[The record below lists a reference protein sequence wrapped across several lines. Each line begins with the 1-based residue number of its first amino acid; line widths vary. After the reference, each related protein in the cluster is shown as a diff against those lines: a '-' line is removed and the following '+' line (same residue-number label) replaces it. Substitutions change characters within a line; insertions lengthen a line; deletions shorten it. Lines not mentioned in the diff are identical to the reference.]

1 MATEDVPASPA
12 TGGAFTFCTCD
23 ADWPATATAGAGRMI
38 EPKFQLILVLEGEQ
52 HFALDDAA
60 FALVAGAGGAARP
73 VAFLMCLTRDT
84 LLRPLPAP
92 ATHIRKLMISAP
104 LDFVDELAIDEGAR
118 SRELASFLSGH
129 IEHLTWRPD
138 GHLVRLAEE
147 IMAPPPAYGP
157 ETRRLHQRARALEVM
172 SLACATLIERR
183 RPTPARSGPV
193 LAAERQCQRA
203 RDYILAHLGDDL
215 TIEAIARASG
225 ASVSTLQR
233 NFRDRLGTTVFDFI
247 RVRRLETARH
257 ALERTGISIQEAAYL
272 AGYANPSNFTSAFK
286 RQYGVTPKHH
296 RA

>member
-1 MATEDVPASPA
+1 MATEDVPASAA

-23 ADWPATATAGAGRMI
+23 ADWPMTEAPGSGRMI
-38 EPKFQLILVLEGEQ
+38 EPKFQLILVLQGEQ
-52 HFALDDAA
+52 HFALDDTA
-60 FALVAGAGGAARP
+60 FALTAGAGANRQP

-104 LDFVDELAIDEGAR
+104 LSFVDELAIEEGTR
-118 SRELASFLSGH
+118 SRELTRFLSGH
-129 IEHLTWRPD
+129 IEHLIWTPD
-138 GHLVRLAEE
+138 ANLIRLAEE
-147 IMAPPPAYGP
+147 IMAPPRAIGM
-157 ETRRLHQRARALEVM
+157 ETRRLHQRAKALEVM
-172 SLACATLIERR
+172 SLACAALIEHRC
-183 RPTPARSGPV
+183 PALARSSPV

-203 RDYILAHLGDDL
+203 RDYIFAHLGDDL

-247 RVRRLETARH
+247 RTHRLETARQ
-257 ALERTGISIQEAAYL
+257 ALERTGISIQQAAYI
-272 AGYANPSNFTSAFK
+272 AGYASPSNFTSAFK
-286 RQYGVTPKHH
+286 RHYGVTPKRH